1 MNKGIQFKMK
11 DNKFIM
17 EIDFDTWISSF
28 RKDCGYN
35 IIDKN
40 GMQQYIQKAIEN
52 GEIDSIYEDVG
63 REEIGLTMWMEIL
76 DKIIDDAYES
86 GEEWLII
93 K

>member
-28 RKDCGYN
+28 REDCGYN

-63 REEIGLTMWMEIL
+63 KEEIGLTMWMEIL